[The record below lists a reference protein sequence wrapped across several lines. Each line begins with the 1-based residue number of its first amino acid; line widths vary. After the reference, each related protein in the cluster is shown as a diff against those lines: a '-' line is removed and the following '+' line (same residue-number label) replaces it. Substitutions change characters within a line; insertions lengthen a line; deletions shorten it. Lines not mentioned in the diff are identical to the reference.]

1 VNKRATR
8 WLFTALLWLL
18 LPLIGWAVT
27 LAYGVSFRDPWFLA
41 LLLLLPVAAWLRG
54 KRGAPAALV
63 YSSID
68 LVRRLTRDTP
78 ARAGALLNSLR
89 WLALALFLTALARPQ
104 TELGESRKEP
114 SGIDIVLTID
124 LSDSMLADDI
134 PPNRLD
140 LSKVVLRDFVSKRPN
155 DRIGLIAFSGK
166 AYIASPPT
174 LNHAFLLEILDKFT
188 TETVPEEGTAIG
200 SGISAAIN
208 RLREI
213 KDSKSR
219 ICILMTDGEENTG
232 KIKGHEAA
240 TAAAAIGVK
249 IYTIGIGK
257 DGTMLYLPGPFGI
270 KRPVQLVGIDEDSLR
285 EIAKKTNGKYFRAE
299 SSDAL
304 RNVYK
309 EIDLLEKTEREE
321 HRYLQYHD
329 MYRTFLTAGLI
340 LLALDLVLN
349 YTLLRKLP

>member
-1 VNKRATR
+1 MNNFTFADPV
-8 WLFTALLWLL
+8 WLW
-18 LPLIGWAVT
+18 
-27 LAYGVSFRDPWFLA
+27 
-41 LLLLLPVAAWLRG
+41 LLLLLPLAGWL
-54 KRGAPAALV
+54 KGAPGAPPAVV
-63 YSSID
+63 YSSLS
-68 LVRRLTRDTP
+68 LVRRFQRIAP
-78 ARAGALLNSLR
+78 QKAGRLLLLLR
-89 WLALALFLTALARPQ
+89 WLALAMCILALARPQ
-104 TELGESRKEP
+104 WGEGKQRIRA
-114 SGIDIVLTID
+114 SGIDIVVAMD
-124 LSDSMLADDI
+124 LSDSMLAEDFKRLGRDA
-134 PPNRLD
+134 NRLD
-140 LSKVVLRDFVSKRPN
+140 VSKEVLEEFIKGRPS

-174 LNHAFLLEILDKFT
+174 LNHAFLLENLDRFT
-188 TETVPEEGTAIG
+188 TDTVPEEGTAIG
-200 SGISAAIN
+200 SGISAAVN

-240 TAAAAIGVK
+240 AAAAAMGVK

-270 KRPVQLVGIDEDSLR
+270 KRPVQLVGIDEDSLMK
-285 EIAKKTNGKYFRAE
+285 IAEKTGGKYFRAE

-304 RNVYK
+304 RAVYK

-321 HRYLQYHD
+321 QRYLQYHD
-329 MYRTFLTAGLI
+329 MFHTFLIIGLI